1 MSKKIKVW
9 VVTKTEYD
17 GDTDIWGIY
26 SSFEKGKQALLD
38 MFKEYRIDCE
48 EYINDSFTYGRWDT
62 GEDVYRLNWETL
74 ILDDDVEEITEEDEE
89 DD

>member
-9 VVTKTEYD
+9 IITKTYYD

-38 MFKEYRIDCE
+38 MFKEYHIDCE
-48 EYINDSFTYGRWDT
+48 EYVSDHYGRWDT
-62 GEDVYRLNWETL
+62 GEEIYRLDWEIL
-74 ILDDDVEEITEEDEE
+74 NLDDDVEEITEEDEE